1 VVNPRYSG
9 YQYETSPRK
18 LQPEVSPKRNKP
30 YPKKKST
37 GKRKVETTSTHTN
50 TKQGLKEKRKLKKEI
65 KAMLYIAIGFAI
77 LFAIGY
83 QNSLITESFNSKEQ
97 LKKDLASIEKENE
110 QLQVSIENGLNLNN
124 VEQSAK
130 EMLGMQK
137 LDNGQKVYVE
147 LPKKDY
153 VEPAS
158 EKIIM
163 NQDKPWYQTLID
175 KINEWINQ
183 LS

>member
-1 VVNPRYSG
+1 MVNPRYSG

-37 GKRKVETTSTHTN
+37 VTKKVESTHQNKRKA
-50 TKQGLKEKRKLKKEI
+50 KEKRKLKKEI
-65 KAMLYIAIGFAI
+65 KAMAYIAIGFTI

-83 QNSLITESFNSKEQ
+83 QNSLITESFNKKEQ
-97 LKKDLASIEKENE
+97 LKKDLTTIEKENE

-124 VEQSAK
+124 VELSAK

-137 LDNGQKVYVE
+137 LENGQKVYVE

-153 VEPAS
+153 VEPAG
-158 EKIIM
+158 EEVII
-163 NQDKPWYQTLID
+163 NQDTTWYQ
-175 KINEWINQ
+175 KILSKVNNWINQ
-183 LS
+183 LR